1 MEETT
6 EQEVQ
11 ETEQAAPT
19 ESEQKTEDKP
29 TGWKT
34 VDFNELPDDIRQP
47 FEDRFN
53 RIYGQLKRSQNVIS
67 QMSADQKGL
76 MDKLNSIEHSQSQN
90 IATEAVSRVRG
101 ELKTAMDTGDSDLTA
116 TKVAELARLE
126 GQRAAPRTDL
136 QNAGRRAPPDQDE
149 GPLSPAEVAAVNGW
163 SIDKKYMVNPESEEY
178 RWGLAQLNDIW
189 TTNPDLPTE
198 EKLRLMNTRAE
209 QKFNGSTNSAVL
221 GTGAPAPAK
230 PKGIKLDRNQEAVAR
245 ALFPGMKSD
254 EAYKKYSSGMKLT
267 GSY

>member
-1 MEETT
+1 MEENT

-11 ETEQAAPT
+11 ETEQEAAT
-19 ESEQKTEDKP
+19 ESEQKTEETKP

-34 VDFNELPDDIRQP
+34 VDFNELPEDIRQP

-126 GQRAAPRTDL
+126 GQRAAPRTE
-136 QNAGRRAPPDQDE
+136 QRATQSQPQDE

-163 SIDKKYMVNPESEEY
+163 SIDKKYMLNPESEDY

-189 TTNPDLPTE
+189 VSNPDLATD

-221 GTGAPAPAK
+221 GTGALAPAK
-230 PKGIKLDRNQEAVAR
+230 AKGIKLDRNQEAVAR

>member
-1 MEETT
+1 MEENETQVESET
-6 EQEVQ
+6 GQEAPPQ
-11 ETEQAAPT
+11 ET
-19 ESEQKTEDKP
+19 EQKTEDKP

-34 VDFNELPDDIRQP
+34 VDFNELPEDIRQP

-67 QMSADQKGL
+67 QMSTDQKTL

-126 GQRAAPRTDL
+126 GQRSAPRT
-136 QNAGRRAPPDQDE
+136 APAMAPIPSQQDE

-163 SIDKKYMVNPESEEY
+163 SIDKKYMVDPES
-178 RWGLAQLNDIW
+178 D
-189 TTNPDLPTE
+189 DSFSSVSLP
-198 EKLRLMNTRAE
+198 
-209 QKFNGSTNSAVL
+209 F
-221 GTGAPAPAK
+221 
-230 PKGIKLDRNQEAVAR
+230 I
-245 ALFPGMKSD
+245 LF
-254 EAYKKYSSGMKLT
+254 E
-267 GSY
+267 

>member
-1 MEETT
+1 MEEPT
-6 EQEVQ
+6 EHDQEVQ
-11 ETEQAAPT
+11 EPEQAAPT

-101 ELKTAMDTGDSDLTA
+101 ELKGAMDSGDSDLTA

-126 GQRAAPRTDL
+126 GQRSAPRTE
-136 QNAGRRAPPDQDE
+136 QIVSTPTPQDE

-163 SIDKKYMVNPESEEY
+163 SVDKKYMINPESEDY

-189 TTNPDLPTE
+189 VSNPDLATDD
-198 EKLRLMNTRAE
+198 KLRLMNTRAA

-245 ALFPGMKSD
+245 ALFPGMKSE
-254 EAYKKYSSGMKLT
+254 EAYKKYSSGMRLT
-267 GSY
+267 GVN